1 MAGFDYDIG
10 KQASINVIS
19 NGGIVSTVQI
29 TEFMAK
35 QKTVNLKSR
44 PLNSPPVE
52 KEIPDGWEFSF
63 NMDRLGPV
71 WDDYFARAE
80 DDYWNNNPAAQLQ
93 INQTIKEKDG
103 SISQFRFD
111 VTSVKFDE
119 TGTFKQDDKVV
130 QKVSGF
136 ASRRHQVL

>member
-1 MAGFDYDIG
+1 MSDFDIG

-19 NGGIVSTVQI
+19 NGAIVSTAQI
-29 TEFMAK
+29 TDFMAR
-35 QKTVNLKSR
+35 QKTKTIHSD

-52 KEIPDGWEFSF
+52 KEIPGGWEFSF
-63 NMDRLGPV
+63 SMDRLGPV
-71 WDDYFARAE
+71 WDDYFADAE
-80 DDYWNNNPAAQLQ
+80 DDYWNGNPEAQLQ
-93 INQTIKEKDG
+93 LNQTIKERDG

-119 TGTFKQDDKVV
+119 AGTYKQDDKVV

-136 ASRRHQVL
+136 ASRRHTVL